1 MNGERSVQCSGE
13 RGEHFV
19 ACSSEQSSRSGE
31 RRSRTFLVRVHS
43 SVVEECSNMGF
54 ADEVPPSHGGVYFVS
69 WLFTLRWRGT
79 M

>member
-31 RRSRTFLVRVHS
+31 RRSRTFLRRHALAELMHAQRWPWTLSRSRQEAAS
-43 SVVEECSNMGF
+43 SVGLSF
-54 ADEVPPSHGGVYFVS
+54 SSQFD
-69 WLFTLRWRGT
+69 
-79 M
+79 